1 MMGNNPSILLLSKK
15 PGLTSFASLYPVKR
29 MVDPKVGHAGTLDK
43 FAEGLMIVLTGSM
56 TRLNPLFSGMDK
68 EYVATILFGEE
79 TDTLDPEGGVVATG
93 TIPPFDMISRQ
104 IETSFLGECVQYP
117 PEYSAVHIDG
127 RRAYALARSG
137 KSVDMPE
144 RTIRIDAF
152 EVLSWDP
159 PLLVARIVVSKG
171 TYIRSIARD
180 LGRACESCARLDR
193 LVRTKIGPYSLDEAV
208 DPEDAGAL
216 RRSVART
223 ASLLDR
229 LPGCGRIVLD
239 DKALFPLANGRGPRP
254 SDIISRSVAISDRH
268 ACLYS
273 RSGTLHAV
281 IALDS
286 DGALGKIVAQISPH
300 PTCL

>member
-1 MMGNNPSILLLSKK
+1 MGNNPSILLLSKK

-68 EYVATILFGEE
+68 EYVATVLFGEE
-79 TDTLDPEGGVVATG
+79 TDTLDPEGGVVATAA
-93 TIPPFDMISRQ
+93 IPSFAMISQQ
-104 IETSFLGECVQYP
+104 IETSFLGECVQSP

-137 KSVDMPE
+137 KPVDMPE

-152 EVLSWDP
+152 EVLSWEP

-171 TYIRSIARD
+171 TYIRAIARD
-180 LGRACESCARLDR
+180 LGRACESCARLER

-208 DPEDAGAL
+208 DPEDTEAL
-216 RRSVART
+216 RRSVTRT
-223 ASLLDR
+223 ATLLDR
-229 LPGCGRIVLD
+229 LPGCGRIVID
-239 DKALFPLANGRGPRP
+239 DKALFPLANGRVPRP
-254 SDIISRSVAISDRH
+254 SDVVSQSVSAGDCH

-273 RSGTLHAV
+273 RGGTLHAV
-281 IALDS
+281 ATLEP
-286 DGALGKIVAQISPH
+286 GGTLGRIVAQISPQ
-300 PTCL
+300 PTRV